1 MSPYAG
7 AVKHSPV
14 TPILQTARLWLR
26 PLELADAAQAQL
38 LFPRWQIVR
47 YLAAVVPWP
56 YPPDGAHTYFRDMA
70 LPAVARGEAW
80 HWTIRLKGAPDHLI
94 GAINLS
100 AGKRENRGF
109 WIGVPWQGRG
119 YATEACA
126 AATAFWFE
134 ALRFPALR
142 VGKAILN
149 EPSRRVS
156 QREGMRL
163 VGTEERDFVSGR
175 LPAEL
180 WEITAG
186 EWLARRG
193 SSRADPTSPL
203 RKVTTQRIAE
213 VEGVLRAVAA
223 WAAAQPDVCGLALVG
238 SWARGDAS
246 MESDVDL
253 IVLSDEITRF
263 TERDGWWSFLG
274 DAKVVRTQAWGNVVE
289 RRLRL
294 ASAVEVEFGIAP
306 RAWTQVPLDAGTR
319 RVLSNGV
326 LSLHDP
332 EGLLHMAIASLE
344 A

>member
-1 MSPYAG
+1 
-7 AVKHSPV
+7 
-14 TPILQTARLWLR
+14 
-26 PLELADAAQAQL
+26 
-38 LFPRWQIVR
+38 
-47 YLAAVVPWP
+47 
-56 YPPDGAHTYFRDMA
+56 
-70 LPAVARGEAW
+70 
-80 HWTIRLKGAPDHLI
+80 
-94 GAINLS
+94 
-100 AGKRENRGF
+100 
-109 WIGVPWQGRG
+109 
-119 YATEACA
+119 
-126 AATAFWFE
+126 
-134 ALRFPALR
+134 
-142 VGKAILN
+142 
-149 EPSRRVS
+149 
-156 QREGMRL
+156 MRL
-163 VGTEERDFVSGR
+163 AGTEERDFVSGR

-203 RKVTTQRIAE
+203 RKLTTQRIAE

-246 MESDVDL
+246 MGSDVDL
-253 IVLSDEITRF
+253 IMLSDDITRF

-319 RVLSNGV
+319 RVLSDGV

-332 EGLLHMAIASLE
+332 EGLLQMAIASLK